1 MRLTQEE
8 FEAEKRYQGLMY
20 FVKQMLRD
28 GLISDCEFEQIA
40 ADYAAR
46 FSPKTGT
53 LLARNNLL
61 CEPFRVMNGA
71 GKEAKTFENQQD

>member
-1 MRLTQEE
+1 MRMTEAE
-8 FEAEKRYQGLMY
+8 FESEKRYQGLVY
-20 FVKQMLRD
+20 FLKQMLRD
-28 GLISDCEFEQIA
+28 GLISEDEYCQLCTE
-40 ADYAAR
+40 YAQR